1 MFFPSTKKRVVLK
14 PTLKQPQ
21 PPNMVAYNVELGGGA
36 VALVAN
42 TSSAAHRNFPT
53 VLYGMIRCAEV
64 AVVKNARRNQ
74 PANVFSSLQIFAEQ
88 CWSEI
93 FVFVTQGAS
102 SFSDQFYSL

>member
-1 MFFPSTKKRVVLK
+1 MTIVTHGNVIKSDGDWNPAEKKEGKEKKTCPLAPLK
-14 PTLKQPQ
+14 HGGLQCRTR
-21 PPNMVAYNVELGGGA
+21 GGGA
-36 VALVAN
+36 VTLVVN

-88 CWSEI
+88 
-93 FVFVTQGAS
+93 
-102 SFSDQFYSL
+102 Y